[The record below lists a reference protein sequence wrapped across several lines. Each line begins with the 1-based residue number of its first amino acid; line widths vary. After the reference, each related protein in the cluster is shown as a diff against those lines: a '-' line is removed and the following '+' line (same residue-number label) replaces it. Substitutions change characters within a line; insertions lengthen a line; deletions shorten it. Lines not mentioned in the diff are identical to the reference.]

1 MIVQLLIYSFI
12 AGTQVLIL
20 ALGLFTIYS
29 VSKVQHLALGGIA
42 AAVAYAFY
50 FASHDAALPLWGL
63 IAVPLLVAILLGIIS
78 FWLNESFTKRQE
90 YLLALLVS
98 FSFGVALEA
107 IISIVFGTDGKSLIS
122 GVSSVV
128 SYGDY
133 QIPLSGIFIIGFGAI
148 CALISLFVVKFT
160 SFGRTLKAIAEN
172 SFSATSIGINERKI
186 RLIIYIAVCIVA
198 GGIGILSGLNTALTP
213 MMGFNLIIM
222 AFIALLV
229 GGVTDVR
236 GTIIASYIV
245 ALVPEFIV
253 GIVPN
258 ISSNW
263 KMVLV
268 FLIAFVVLIVKPE
281 GLIANKQRKA

>member
-1 MIVQLLIYSFI
+1 
-12 AGTQVLIL
+12 VLIL
-20 ALGLFTIYS
+20 ALGLFVIYS
-29 VSKVQHLALGGIA
+29 VSKVHHLALGGIA

-50 FASHDAALPLWGL
+50 FALHDAALPLFAL
-63 IAVPLLVAILLGIIS
+63 ILIPLGVAVILGVLS
-78 FWLNESFTKRQE
+78 FWLNESFTKRHE

-98 FSFGVALEA
+98 FSFGVALES
-107 IISIVFGTDGKSLIS
+107 IISIIFGTGGKSLVF
-122 GVSSVV
+122 GVSPVI
-128 SYGDY
+128 SYAGY
-133 QIPLSGIFIIGFGAI
+133 QIPLSGILIIGFGVL
-148 CALISLFVVKFT
+148 CALLSFFTIKFT
-160 SFGRTLKAIAEN
+160 SLGRTLKAIAEN
-172 SFSATSIGINERKI
+172 SFSATSIGIHERKI
-186 RLIIYIAVCIVA
+186 RVVVYIAVCIVA

-236 GTIIASYIV
+236 GTIIASYVI
-245 ALVPEFIV
+245 AFIPEFII

-268 FLIAFVVLIVKPE
+268 FLIAFIVLIIKPE
-281 GLIANKQRKA
+281 GIVAHIQRKA